1 MLILFLFSFV
11 SFFQTNTSCG
21 RDRTVRIWK
30 VQEGSQLVCRA
41 KPRTVS
47 LDAISMINDRTYV
60 SGSESGTV
68 SLWSVNKK
76 KPIHNVRDAHNGKWI
91 TATAS
96 LAHTDLIATG
106 SSDGAL
112 RLWRVDLNDSYL
124 EEVAHLSVPGF
135 INGLAFGSSGSVVV
149 AAVGNEHRLGRWERM
164 NSSQAKNG
172 LQIIKLPK
180 F

>member
-1 MLILFLFSFV
+1 MHCLLCLF
-11 SFFQTNTSCG
+11 FFFSCG

-30 VQEGSQLVCRA
+30 VEEGSQLVCRA
-41 KPRTVS
+41 KPRTAS
-47 LDAISMINDRTYV
+47 LDAITMINDRTYL

-76 KPIHNVRDAHNGKWI
+76 KPIHNVRNAHGGKWI

-96 LAHTDLIATG
+96 LAHSDLVATG

-112 RLWRVDLNDSYL
+112 RLWRVDVDDQYL
-124 EEVAHLSVPGF
+124 EEGAHLAVPGY

-149 AAVGNEHRLGRWERM
+149 AAVGREHRLGRWERM
-164 NSSQAKNG
+164 KAAQAKNG
-172 LQIIKLPK
+172 LQIVRLPK